1 MAAADPEA
9 SYIDYE
15 AFASPDFHAPTFANT
30 LVLSTNDAN
39 DTSLDLSTPLSRVL
53 FDVQEVDTHIDS
65 LTTSSALPLL
75 KHTSTRAQASTHV
88 LDTLE
93 SQVQGLQQAY
103 TRLHQDVVERYEQAE
118 QVRLAADRLTNTL
131 RLARAVARCLQ
142 LGRTLEGSMADTDK
156 PREGHRSLAPAARLV
171 LSLRQ
176 TLAPEDVAEAR
187 LLARV
192 NAITT
197 LRNELLD
204 PSERSLLGKAQ
215 QSVREFSMSTLTGS
229 SGGAGSGFAQHD
241 DTRARTLAA
250 LHTLYLLSPVSLP
263 PKSSN
268 IQGATFNPTL
278 LVNALQSYLQTS
290 LTASATS
297 LARALATLPT
307 LDRTLLDIS
316 ARCQNIVALESLLST
331 ARPPAHPL
339 LPTSADSNTPAP
351 LEPPPAF
358 LGPLL
363 AALDTSSLPSYF
375 WRSLASSLAP
385 RVQEIIARGGVSA
398 RTLKTNRDKVRDAVR
413 ECVHRGSQL
422 PSSAGSK
429 KVIGNWEREAAVMVG
444 SIIGSL
450 AVRATKWE
458 TRAEA
463 VGASTRLPVA
473 CSLNLEVAGLKTLET
488 NPTMDSDDDGGDSRR
503 ADLEVDQDDEFDSS
517 PRPAKRRRTT
527 TAAPVAKTKKQPA
540 VRKAAATKKPTAKK
554 KAVDES
560 PIVNGEEDA
569 FGPPVAAAKPKRKAR
584 VTKKATIKDDE
595 SLLGDS
601 DDTIGRSATKTKK
614 NSRKRASTGSGSE
627 DLQDEDDRKVVKP
640 KHRIHVPA
648 MQDLLVDRFAD
659 EEPPESSAP
668 WSIRG
673 PIWKKDVLVAK
684 QSPVLQTP
692 ARQPSL
698 LKSTLNHSALRRND
712 DIQNRSKQPRNPPPA
727 TNSVA
732 INHPV
737 VYDARPPTAAAA
749 TPTVNS
755 DWGDMSDDI
764 DTELLMGLVADRPL
778 QASNLPKNQPFL
790 EDSSGDD
797 FDTEDLIM
805 LEQDVPKA
813 KEVVSY
819 RSPPRSP
826 APAKVAF
833 LEPVALSRTTAPLQ
847 AAIFSRTTAPLRPT
861 AAPVENFAD
870 ELADLPS
877 DAFDSD
883 DQTPAKNLGGAICI
897 SSSPPKVSAARPV
910 SVSKPNL
917 APPRGGLVQKT
928 LFGGTVVP
936 MGPATQAKKQ
946 HAWPLAT
953 QREPA
958 THHKLNE
965 EATRTW
971 IYPTNLG
978 TTRDY
983 QFNIVSRGLF
993 HNLLVALPTGLG
1005 KTFIAATIMLNWFR
1019 WTESAQI
1026 VFVAPTKPLVAQQV
1040 DACFNIVG
1048 IPRSQTVMLTGE
1060 TSPGLRAE
1068 EWKSKRV
1075 FFMTPQTIINDLKT
1089 GLCDPKRIVLIVVD
1103 EAHRATGN
1111 YAYVEVIKFVRR
1123 FNTSFR
1129 VLALT
1134 ATPGS
1139 DVPAVQQVID
1149 GLDISR
1155 CEIRTETSLDIRQ
1168 YVHSRDIDVVKFDYS
1183 EEQQLIM
1190 ELAGNAI
1197 RPVLMKLASQN
1208 AYWNKDPM
1216 KLTAFG
1222 CTEARRKWFMTDAGK
1237 KAPQAVKGM
1246 VNSIFVVLGSLGHS
1260 ISMLRFHGITPFY
1273 NGMVEFRNKVDG
1285 GELKGKYGAQ
1295 IRDDENFTKM
1305 MNMMLTWTRNPEF
1318 LGHPKLEHLR
1328 GVVLN
1333 HFLDAEE
1340 KAALPGGQP
1349 SSTKIMIF
1357 AAYRDSAEEIVRV
1370 LNRSQPMIRPHV
1382 FVGQADSK
1390 NSEGMNQKR
1399 QLQVIKEFKEG
1410 KYNTLVATSIGEEGL
1425 DIGEVDL
1432 IVCYDASAS
1441 PIRMLQRMGRTGR
1454 KRKGNIVLLLMNE
1467 KEVPDF
1473 EKAKDN
1479 YEKMQGMIASGKDF
1493 TFHDDRSPRILPRE
1507 TLPTVDKRT
1516 VEIPVENSQAELPEP
1531 KRRGRAPKAP
1541 PKKFHMPD
1549 NVRTGFVAAGNM
1561 DDEDA
1566 EELVP
1571 RGKGKTKKAT
1581 AASIKKMFRAPP
1593 GIEAVAIPSLD
1604 AVYLN
1609 RVQERELE
1617 RKYKYVMD
1625 TDGGAPTVGLPRLD
1639 RFSDAFPGPT
1649 KYIAH
1654 GKGSLLASSLMQRL
1668 GDMNS
1673 EVMQGFKDNF
1683 HQSDL
1688 EFDVS
1693 EMLGDPTVVE
1703 TSDADLP
1710 VIKATKARK
1719 APAQPK
1725 VPKAPKAPKEPKVPK
1740 ATKASKA
1747 PKAPRPPKEPPAAKT
1762 PKPRGRPKQQVPRR
1776 NSSDMEGSDSSPEPT
1791 PAHLRLGTQGIDLG
1805 SADTSGEEGHSQDD
1819 EPDSE
1824 LDDFVV
1830 ESDAPIEFASSSQPL
1845 AHNRPKKNRLDLFT
1859 QEDIAEESEEE
1870 LPDFGASR
1878 KGDVEVL
1885 SDANEDVPV
1894 RRQLGRRRQVVDDDS
1909 DE

>member
-1 MAAADPEA
+1 M
-9 SYIDYE
+9 
-15 AFASPDFHAPTFANT
+15 
-30 LVLSTNDAN
+30 
-39 DTSLDLSTPLSRVL
+39 
-53 FDVQEVDTHIDS
+53 
-65 LTTSSALPLL
+65 
-75 KHTSTRAQASTHV
+75 
-88 LDTLE
+88 
-93 SQVQGLQQAY
+93 
-103 TRLHQDVVERYEQAE
+103 
-118 QVRLAADRLTNTL
+118 
-131 RLARAVARCLQ
+131 
-142 LGRTLEGSMADTDK
+142 
-156 PREGHRSLAPAARLV
+156 PR
-171 LSLRQ
+171 
-176 TLAPEDVAEAR
+176 
-187 LLARV
+187 
-192 NAITT
+192 
-197 LRNELLD
+197 
-204 PSERSLLGKAQ
+204 
-215 QSVREFSMSTLTGS
+215 
-229 SGGAGSGFAQHD
+229 
-241 DTRARTLAA
+241 
-250 LHTLYLLSPVSLP
+250 
-263 PKSSN
+263 
-268 IQGATFNPTL
+268 
-278 LVNALQSYLQTS
+278 
-290 LTASATS
+290 
-297 LARALATLPT
+297 
-307 LDRTLLDIS
+307 
-316 ARCQNIVALESLLST
+316 
-331 ARPPAHPL
+331 
-339 LPTSADSNTPAP
+339 
-351 LEPPPAF
+351 
-358 LGPLL
+358 
-363 AALDTSSLPSYF
+363 
-375 WRSLASSLAP
+375 
-385 RVQEIIARGGVSA
+385 
-398 RTLKTNRDKVRDAVR
+398 
-413 ECVHRGSQL
+413 
-422 PSSAGSK
+422 
-429 KVIGNWEREAAVMVG
+429 
-444 SIIGSL
+444 
-450 AVRATKWE
+450 
-458 TRAEA
+458 
-463 VGASTRLPVA
+463 TRLPRRVPFD
-473 CSLNLEVAGLKTLET
+473 LEVAGLETLEI
-488 NPTMDSDDDGGDSRR
+488 NSIMDSDDGDDGDRVARR
-503 ADLEVDQDDEFDSS
+503 ESVQDDDFDSS
-517 PRPAKRRRTT
+517 PRPAKRRKTTIT
-527 TAAPVAKTKKQPA
+527 TAAKAKKQPA
-540 VRKAAATKKPTAKK
+540 THKTAATEKPTKK
-554 KAVDES
+554 KTVTDD
-560 PIVNGEEDA
+560 PIIDGEEDA
-569 FGPPVAAAKPKRKAR
+569 FDPPVVAPKPKRKPR
-584 VTKKATIKDDE
+584 VSKKASTKDDA

-601 DDTIGRSATKTKK
+601 DDTIGRSTTKPKR
-614 NSRKRASTGSGSE
+614 NSRKRVSTGSDSE
-627 DLQDEDDRKVVKP
+627 DVDDEKAVKP

-648 MQDLLVDRFAD
+648 MQDLLTDRFAD

-673 PIWKKDVLVAK
+673 PIWKKDVLAPK
-684 QSPVLQTP
+684 QSPVMP
-692 ARQPSL
+692 ISARQPSL
-698 LKSTLNHSALRRND
+698 LKSTLNHSALRNND
-712 DIQNRSKQPRNPPPA
+712 GAQNRATPIRNPTPA
-727 TNSVA
+727 VNPVTVNR
-732 INHPV
+732 PV
-737 VYDARPPTAAAA
+737 VEKTRPQESFAT
-749 TPTVNS
+749 TPTTHS
-755 DWGDMSDDI
+755 DAWGDLSDDI
-764 DTELLMGLVADRPL
+764 DSELLMGLVADQP
-778 QASNLPKNQPFL
+778 QQKNNVPKVQPFV
-790 EDSSGDD
+790 EDSSSDD

-805 LEQDVPKA
+805 LDADPPQSKA
-813 KEVVSY
+813 AATY
-819 RSPPRSP
+819 RSPTRSSPPAKTASAKPPSPPRRAISPIVDSGDEFYKSPTRSP
-826 APAKVAF
+826 PGARKVSAKSLLPPRVTAPA
-833 LEPVALSRTTAPLQ
+833 PR
-847 AAIFSRTTAPLRPT
+847 T
-861 AAPVENFAD
+861 AAPLIEDYAD

-883 DQTPAKNLGGAICI
+883 DQTPAKNLGGPICI
-897 SSSPPKVSAARPV
+897 TSSPPKVTAAAP
-910 SVSKPNL
+910 KPNL
-917 APPRGGLVQKT
+917 APPRAGLVQKT

-936 MGPATQAKKQ
+936 MGPATQANKR

-1168 YVHSRDIDVVKFDYS
+1168 YVHSRDIDVIKFDYS
-1183 EEQQLIM
+1183 EEQQIIM

-1197 RPVLMKLASQN
+1197 RPVLLKLASQN

-1222 CTEARRKWFMTDAGK
+1222 CTEARRKWFGTDAGK

-1246 VNSIFVVLGSLGHS
+1246 VNSIFTVLGSLGHS

-1295 IRDDENFTKM
+1295 IRDDENYTKM

-1328 GVVLN
+1328 TVVMN

-1340 KAALPGGQP
+1340 KAAAPGGQP

-1370 LNRSQPMIRPHV
+1370 LNRNQPMIRPHV

-1399 QLQVIKEFKEG
+1399 QLEVIKQFKEG

-1507 TLPTVDKRT
+1507 TQPTVDKRV

-1531 KRRGRAPKAP
+1531 KKGRGRAPKAP

-1549 NVRTGFVAAGNM
+1549 NVRTGFVAAGRM

-1566 EELVP
+1566 EELAP
-1571 RGKGKTKKAT
+1571 RGKGKAKKAT
-1581 AASIKKMFRAPP
+1581 AASVKKMFRPP
-1593 GIEAVAIPSLD
+1593 PSIEIVSIPSLD
-1604 AVYLN
+1604 DVYLN
-1609 RVQERELE
+1609 KICERELE
-1617 RKYKYVMD
+1617 RKYKPVG
-1625 TDGGAPTVGLPRLD
+1625 TNLAGLPRLD
-1639 RFSDAFPGPT
+1639 QFRSSFPGPT
-1649 KYIAH
+1649 KYITH
-1654 GKGSLLASSLMQRL
+1654 GRASLAAASLMKRLSGINVDVVQR
-1668 GDMNS
+1668 
-1673 EVMQGFKDNF
+1673 FKDNF
-1683 HQSDL
+1683 HESDL
-1688 EFDVS
+1688 EDDVS

-1703 TSDADLP
+1703 MSDDDLP
-1710 VIKATKARK
+1710 VAKPVKAKK
-1719 APAQPK
+1719 APAKPRA
-1725 VPKAPKAPKEPKVPK
+1725 PKAPKAPKEPKVPK
-1740 ATKASKA
+1740 APKA
-1747 PKAPRPPKEPPAAKT
+1747 PKAPKVPKQPPVAKT
-1762 PKPRGRPKQQVPRR
+1762 PKPRGRPKKQAPTTR
-1776 NSSDMEGSDSSPEPT
+1776 NSSDMEGASSSPEPT
-1791 PAHLRLGTQGIDLG
+1791 PAHLRLATQGIDLG
-1805 SADTSGEEGHSQDD
+1805 SADTSGEEGHDHED
-1819 EPDSE
+1819 EADSE

-1830 ESDAPIEFASSSQPL
+1830 GSDAPIEFASSSLPL
-1845 AHNRPKKNRLDLFT
+1845 THNPPKKNRLNLFT
-1859 QEDIAEESEEE
+1859 QDNIAEESEADM
-1870 LPDFGASR
+1870 PDFGPSSMLDEVVNVVSD
-1878 KGDVEVL
+1878 GD
-1885 SDANEDVPV
+1885 EDVAPV
-1894 RRQLGRRRQVVDDDS
+1894 RRHLVRRRQVVDDDS

>member
-1 MAAADPEA
+1 MAAADSEE

-15 AFASPDFHAPTFANT
+15 AFASPDFHAPTFTNT
-30 LVLSTNDAN
+30 LILSTNDAN

-75 KHTSTRAQASTHV
+75 KHTSSRAKASTHV

-103 TRLHQDVVERYEQAE
+103 TRLYQDVVERYEQAD
-118 QVRLAADRLTNTL
+118 QVRLAADRLANTL

-142 LGRTLEGSMADTDK
+142 IGRTLEGSMVDTDK
-156 PREGHRSLAPAARLV
+156 PREGYRALAPAARLV

-176 TLAPEDVAEAR
+176 TLAPDDVAEAR

-192 NAITT
+192 NAIST
-197 LRNELLD
+197 LRAELLE
-204 PSERSLLGKAQ
+204 PSERSLLAKAQ

-229 SGGAGSGFAQHD
+229 SGGAGSVFAQHD

-250 LHTLYLLSPVSLP
+250 LHTLYLLSP
-263 PKSSN
+263 
-268 IQGATFNPTL
+268 
-278 LVNALQSYLQTS
+278 
-290 LTASATS
+290 
-297 LARALATLPT
+297 
-307 LDRTLLDIS
+307 
-316 ARCQNIVALESLLST
+316 
-331 ARPPAHPL
+331 
-339 LPTSADSNTPAP
+339 
-351 LEPPPAF
+351 
-358 LGPLL
+358 
-363 AALDTSSLPSYF
+363 
-375 WRSLASSLAP
+375 
-385 RVQEIIARGGVSA
+385 
-398 RTLKTNRDKVRDAVR
+398 
-413 ECVHRGSQL
+413 
-422 PSSAGSK
+422 
-429 KVIGNWEREAAVMVG
+429 REA
-444 SIIGSL
+444 
-450 AVRATKWE
+450 
-458 TRAEA
+458 RAEA
-463 VGASTRLPVA
+463 GCLYASSPARPLTF
-473 CSLNLEVAGLKTLET
+473 EVAGLETLRT
-488 NPTMDSDDDGGDSRR
+488 NSIMDSDDVEDGDRR
-503 ADLEVDQDDEFDSS
+503 ARIGDDQDDEFDSS
-517 PRPAKRRRTT
+517 PRPAKRRKTTT
-527 TAAPVAKTKKQPA
+527 TAAKPKKQPA
-540 VRKAAATKKPTAKK
+540 PRKAATTKKPNAKK
-554 KAVDES
+554 KAVTED
-560 PIVNGEEDA
+560 PITDGEEDA
-569 FGPPVAAAKPKRKAR
+569 FDPPVVVAKPKRKPR
-584 VTKKATIKDDE
+584 VSKKTSIKDDA

-601 DDTIGRSATKTKK
+601 DDTIGRSTTKPKR
-614 NSRKRASTGSGSE
+614 NSRKRLSTGSGSE
-627 DLQDEDDRKVVKP
+627 DIDDEKVVKP
-640 KHRIHVPA
+640 KHRIHTPA
-648 MQDLLVDRFAD
+648 MQDLLTDRFAD

-673 PIWKKDVLVAK
+673 PIWKKDVLVPK
-684 QSPVLQTP
+684 QSPVISMP

-698 LKSTLNHSALRRND
+698 LKSTLNHSALRNND
-712 DIQNRSKQPRNPPPA
+712 AAQNRTTPIRNPTLA
-727 TNSVA
+727 ANSVT
-732 INHPV
+732 IHQSV
-737 VYDARPPTAAAA
+737 VEKTRTPDVFAK
-749 TPTVNS
+749 TPTTHS
-755 DWGDMSDDI
+755 DVWGDLSDDI
-764 DTELLMGLVADRPL
+764 DSELLMGLVADQPQR
-778 QASNLPKNQPFL
+778 NNNVPKVQPFL
-790 EDSSGDD
+790 EEDSSSDD

-805 LEQDVPKA
+805 LDADAAQS
-813 KEVVSY
+813 KEAAPY
-819 RSPPRSP
+819 RSPTRSSP
-826 APAKVAF
+826 PAKTAPAK
-833 LEPVALSRTTAPLQ
+833 PLSPPRRAVSPTEDSADELYKSPTRSPPPARTDIVKPTFPSRVTAP
-847 AAIFSRTTAPLRPT
+847 APRVVAPLV
-861 AAPVENFAD
+861 ADFAD

-883 DQTPAKNLGGAICI
+883 DQTPAKNLGGPICI
-897 SSSPPKVSAARPV
+897 TSSPPRVAAAAP
-910 SVSKPNL
+910 KPNL
-917 APPRGGLVQKT
+917 APPRAGLVQKT

-936 MGPATQAKKQ
+936 MGPATQANKR

-953 QREPA
+953 QREPP

-1168 YVHSRDIDVVKFDYS
+1168 YVHSRDIDVIKFDYS
-1183 EEQQLIM
+1183 EEQQIIM

-1197 RPVLMKLASQN
+1197 RPVLLKLASQN

-1222 CTEARRKWFMTDAGK
+1222 CTEARRKWFGTDAGK

-1273 NGMVEFRNKVDG
+1273 NGMVEFRNKVDQ

-1328 GVVLN
+1328 TVVLN

-1340 KAALPGGQP
+1340 KSAAPGGQP

-1370 LNRSQPMIRPHV
+1370 LNRNQPMIRPHV

-1399 QLQVIKEFKEG
+1399 QLEVIKQFKEG

-1493 TFHDDRSPRILPRE
+1493 TFHDDRSPRILPKE
-1507 TLPTVDKRT
+1507 TQPAVDKRV

-1531 KRRGRAPKAP
+1531 KKGRGRAPKAP

-1549 NVRTGFVAAGNM
+1549 NVRTGFVAAGRM

-1566 EELVP
+1566 EELAP
-1571 RGKGKTKKAT
+1571 RGKAKAKKAT
-1581 AASIKKMFRAPP
+1581 AASVKKMFRLPP
-1593 GIEAVAIPSLD
+1593 GIEPVSIPSLD
-1604 AVYLN
+1604 DVYLN
-1609 RVQERELE
+1609 KICGRELE
-1617 RKYKYVMD
+1617 RKYKHVQD
-1625 TDGGAPTVGLPRLD
+1625 TNDRAPIVGLPRLD
-1639 RFSDAFPGPT
+1639 RFSNSFPGPT

-1654 GKGSLLASSLMQRL
+1654 GRASLAASSLMKRL
-1668 GDMNS
+1668 SGITDDVVQS
-1673 EVMQGFKDNF
+1673 FKDNF
-1683 HQSDL
+1683 RESDL
-1688 EFDVS
+1688 EGDVS

-1703 TSDADLP
+1703 MSDADLP
-1710 VIKATKARK
+1710 VAKPAKARK
-1719 APAQPK
+1719 APAKPR
-1725 VPKAPKAPKEPKVPK
+1725 VPKAPKAPKEPKAP
-1740 ATKASKA
+1740 KA
-1747 PKAPRPPKEPPAAKT
+1747 PKAPKVPKAPKPPPVAKT
-1762 PKPRGRPKQQVPRR
+1762 PKPRGRPKKQATTRD
-1776 NSSDMEGSDSSPEPT
+1776 SSDMEGASSSPEPT

-1805 SADTSGEEGHSQDD
+1805 SADTSGEEGHDHED
-1819 EPDSE
+1819 EADSE

-1830 ESDAPIEFASSSQPL
+1830 GSDAPIEFASSSQPL
-1845 AHNRPKKNRLDLFT
+1845 THNPPKKNRLNLFT
-1859 QEDIAEESEEE
+1859 QEIIAEESEED
-1870 LPDFGASR
+1870 LPDFGPSSMLDEAVNVESDD
-1878 KGDVEVL
+1878 GD
-1885 SDANEDVPV
+1885 EDVAPV
-1894 RRQLGRRRQVVDDDS
+1894 RRQLVRRRQVVDDDS